1 MGGVLVLLGILLAA
15 GPKPDKKD
23 IPYLVHAN
31 TLVQTEVAKPSAEDS
46 PEGARYTVPGETSPA
61 RTPLALPIFLLD
73 ASEIKPEKLRLIR
86 LTANNGHREALLPKR
101 PAPASLSQTNDAP
114 ILLTVAN
121 LGGGVYR
128 FETVNEVENGEYAL
142 NVVGTNLFFCFTVF

>member
-1 MGGVLVLLGILLAA
+1 MGVVVVLLGILLAA

-23 IPYLVHAN
+23 VPYLVHAN
-31 TLVQTEVAKPSAEDS
+31 TLVQTEVARPSAEDG
-46 PEGARYTVPGETSPA
+46 PEGARYTVPGDTSPA

-86 LTANNGHREALLPKR
+86 LTANSGHREALLLKR
-101 PAPASLSQTNDAP
+101 PGPDDAP
-114 ILLTVAN
+114 ILLTVTN

-142 NVVGTNLFFCFTVF
+142 NVAGTNVFFCFTVF

>member
-1 MGGVLVLLGILLAA
+1 MGVVVLLGILLAA

-23 IPYLVHAN
+23 VPYLVHAN
-31 TLVQTEVAKPSAEDS
+31 TLVQTEVAKSSAENS

-73 ASEIKPEKLRLIR
+73 AVEIKPEKVRLIR
-86 LTANNGHREALLPKR
+86 RAAKSGHREVVLLKR
-101 PAPASLSQTNDAP
+101 PGPEDAP
-114 ILLTVAN
+114 ILLTVTN

-128 FETVNEVENGEYAL
+128 FETVNEIENGEYAL
-142 NVVGTNLFFCFTVF
+142 NVTGANQFFCFTVF